1 MPGQFREKLDVS
13 KHDCL
18 PCAHEQ
24 RSFSIFARVVL
35 FFCEVLSCMAPWFL
49 LSVSTSFFVDC
60 DVNEKKAKSRNSL
73 ALNRALHV
81 GWDVMWMLVRV
92 GCDQVISNSDPVFNY
107 SHLITAP

>member
-49 LSVSTSFFVDC
+49 
-60 DVNEKKAKSRNSL
+60 
-73 ALNRALHV
+73 
-81 GWDVMWMLVRV
+81 VRFL
-92 GCDQVISNSDPVFNY
+92 PHF
-107 SHLITAP
+107 LLTAM